1 MRHRALIRVLLI
13 VGVHNAFRVLAT
25 PGRTCRRCG
34 NHAQH
39 EVLEASRKF
48 SLFFIPLF
56 RVGARRYYDTCP
68 VCGLEVELTEA
79 EAQSVA
85 TAPTWVAPQDSVDWT
100 PQDRR

>member
-1 MRHRALIRVLLI
+1 MLLI
-13 VGVHNAFRVLAT
+13 FGVHDALRVLAT

-68 VCGLEVELTEA
+68 VCGLEVQLTEA
-79 EAQSVA
+79 EAHSS
-85 TAPTWVAPQDSVDWT
+85 APVPSPRGPQDAVDWT